1 MRTIGVWVTVAIAV
15 GSAACAGTDGGPDAP
30 AAAPGSSEASAGLDL
45 AASPGVAGWALDGT
59 PRTDALPASLR
70 GLAPGRHVVEL
81 DAGPGFTDQH
91 VVFTAAPGSVVDI
104 RAVLERKGATSS
116 VTTTVTG
123 GASYVVTDTDVEVL
137 DIVRFAPHSAVMAES
152 AHGILDAVAAT
163 LLGNPEIQVVEVQS
177 HTAEPG
183 GAAGNLRL
191 SQQRAAA
198 VVRYLVGKGVAP
210 RRLVAQGYGSS
221 EPLVAASDP
230 AARAKNDRIA
240 FVIVRRDTSR

>member
-1 MRTIGVWVTVAIAV
+1 MRMIGVWVTVAIVV

-30 AAAPGSSEASAGLDL
+30 AAAPGSGDTSAGLDL

-91 VVFTAAPGSVVDI
+91 VVFTAAPGRVVEI
-104 RAVLERKGATSS
+104 RAVLERKGAASS
-116 VTTTVTG
+116 ESTTVTG
-123 GASYVVTDTDVEVL
+123 GAGYVVTETDVEVL
-137 DIVRFAPHSAVMAES
+137 DIVRFAPHSAVLLAS
-152 AHGILDAVAAT
+152 SHGILDAVADT
-163 LLGNPEIQVVEVQS
+163 LQGNPELQRVEVES

-183 GAAGNLRL
+183 DAAGNLRL

-198 VVRYLVGKGVAP
+198 VVQYLVAKGVAP
-210 RRLVAQGYGSS
+210 GRLVARGYGSS
-221 EPLVAASDP
+221 APLVAASDP

-240 FVIVRRDTSR
+240 FVIVQRGTAR